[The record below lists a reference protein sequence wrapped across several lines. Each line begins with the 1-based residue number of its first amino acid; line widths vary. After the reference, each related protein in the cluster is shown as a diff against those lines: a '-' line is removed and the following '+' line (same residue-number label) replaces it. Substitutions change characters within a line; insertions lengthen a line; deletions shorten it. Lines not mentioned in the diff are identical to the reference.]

1 MADGTCSVWPVV
13 SLSIGALDRLAA
25 APCACWGPETG
36 RLPPV
41 GSLPVDGGR
50 LESGRLDD
58 AGGGRVLGGREAVSL
73 GHTRS
78 LVYLLATEDLAERPG
93 SPFAL
98 SGAALGAYR
107 ELAGD
112 GIFRLSVGIEDP
124 DDIIDDLRRVL
135 T

>member
-1 MADGTCSVWPVV
+1 M
-13 SLSIGALDRLAA
+13 
-25 APCACWGPETG
+25 G
-36 RLPPV
+36 RATYC
-41 GSLPVDGGR
+41 GNY
-50 LESGRLDD
+50 
-58 AGGGRVLGGREAVSL
+58 AVSL

-98 SGAALGAYR
+98 SGAALDAYR

-112 GIFRLSVGIEDP
+112 GVFRLSVGIEDP